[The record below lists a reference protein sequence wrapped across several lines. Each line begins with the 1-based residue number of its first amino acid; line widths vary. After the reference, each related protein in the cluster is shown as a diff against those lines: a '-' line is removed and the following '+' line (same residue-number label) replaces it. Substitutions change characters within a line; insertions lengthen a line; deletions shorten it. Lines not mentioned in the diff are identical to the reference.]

1 MRMPRKFIAGFMAII
16 MAFSPVFSPV
26 NIAYAADG
34 GASENV
40 PTPQVKNTTEVAD
53 VANVDISAG
62 EYAAAENTGNEANG
76 LADAGNTGDSID
88 GGITV
93 APSAT
98 DVSSDS
104 RVPQSFQYL
113 YIAYPQIATGN
124 DQTIAFATVNDS
136 DVIES
141 AVLEY
146 ESTAGATLSVQATAM
161 SGNSAAFVFGSALG
175 EAGYDLAK
183 ITYRL
188 QGGDAEYVVDLLQ
201 YGYCF
206 DVDANAS
213 MTDESDVSTG
223 VYYADGNGNAQQ
235 ASTIEEALTAAGAG
249 SAATADSGT
258 LMGVRT
264 IALDAGHGGVDPGA
278 QGNGKSEAD
287 LTWKIVSAC
296 KARLEAY
303 GFNVIL
309 AREQYGNYG
318 SNDFLYRVQRC
329 IDQGAQAF
337 VSFHINSGSS
347 SAHGAEVYAPTADGT
362 NYTEAS
368 VELAQKV
375 MNNLSA
381 MGLTYRGVIQMEVGD
396 EFAVIRCAREAG
408 IPGILI
414 EHGFISNWGDVNNY
428 FSDDGCRRLGEAD
441 ADAIIA
447 QFPHPYTVNGVSF
460 SEDLGRAGSEIR
472 IATDI
477 SGKTDGLQYKYVWH
491 RAGTDWSSQNWGIIA
506 RGLSNP
512 SASWVLP
519 SAGDYEI
526 YADVIDGDDCQTVS
540 SVYKVVNWS
549 CNGLRVDGDLRQGH
563 KLALSAE
570 MDGDTSGLKYKFVWE
585 KGGWAEWGVVGGG
598 ASSSPQAEWTPSDP
612 GDYTVYLDVIDG
624 DSVRHATVAVHV
636 DERWSLDGLE
646 LPGSAKAGAPV
657 DLGAKVSGDT
667 SGLKYKFVWEQD
679 GWSRWGVVEG
689 TPSESPTASWTPDR
703 PGTYRIYLDVID
715 GDSATHLDGEVVAY
729 DRFTVDG
736 VRASSGAKAGA
747 PVALEAEVS
756 GDTSGL
762 KYKFVWEKGGWA
774 EWGVVGG
781 GASSSPQ
788 AEWTPSDPGDYTV
801 YLDVI
806 DGDSVRHATVAVHVD
821 ERWSLD
827 GLELPGSAKA
837 GAPVDLG
844 AKVSGDTSGLKYKF
858 VWEQDGWS
866 RWGVVEGTPSESPT
880 ASWTPDRPGTYRIY
894 LDVIDGDSATHLD
907 GEVVVGGTPIMGAP
921 ETTVDKMVEC
931 YCSTRHE
938 YPAAVYADKGASD
951 IRSFCEILYTQSLS
965 EGVRPEVVFAQAMHE
980 TGWLRFGGSVKAEQ
994 CNFAGLGAIDAQAGG
1009 ACFPDVATGILA
1021 QVQHLKAYASKDAL
1035 SQECV
1040 DPRFA
1045 LVTRGRA
1052 PLLEDLNGRWAV
1064 PGANYG
1070 QSIARIVDKII

>member
-1 MRMPRKFIAGFMAII
+1 MPRKFIAGFMAII

-88 GGITV
+88 GGIAV

-98 DVSSDS
+98 DAPSDS
-104 RVPQSFQYL
+104 LVPQSFQYL

-188 QGGDAEYVVDLLQ
+188 QGGDVEYVVDLLQ

-206 DVDANAS
+206 DVDANAF

-235 ASTIEEALTAAGAG
+235 ASTIEEALASAGAG

-329 IDQGAQAF
+329 IEQGAQAF
-337 VSFHINSGSS
+337 VSFHINSGGS

-375 MNNLSA
+375 MSNLSA
-381 MGLTYRGVIQMEVGD
+381 MGLTYRGVFQMEVGD

-414 EHGFISNWGDVNNY
+414 EHGFISNWGDVSNY

-447 QFPHPYTVNGVSF
+447 QFPKSSWLSASTSANCSNGTLSLTSDFTNGSPSNVAYMVCDSSGSSSWIQAYPNKQGAWGVDLNQLNSGVYYIETWATIDGSTDCLVSGNYGVNNCKLELSK
-460 SEDLGRAGSEIR
+460 SADAIQ
-472 IATDI
+472 I
-477 SGKTDGLQYKYVWH
+477 SS
-491 RAGTDWSSQNWGIIA
+491 REWSSAPKNVAFQVIDSDGN
-506 RGLSNP
+506 
-512 SASWVLP
+512 ASWVQAAKEGSNWDGSIKLSSLGNEFDSVEVIVWCELDGAP
-519 SAGDYEI
+519 SFSA
-526 YADVIDGDDCQTVS
+526 TS
-540 SVYKVVNWS
+540 SSIAIPRPEVELS
-549 CNGLRVDGDLRQGH
+549 
-563 KLALSAE
+563 LSADSGSISASASGFSSQPSNAALQVTSPSGACRWYQAFRQA
-570 MDGDTSGLKYKFVWE
+570 DGTWAAEVPAAADFGEFGAYAATLWATYHGSSFALVKKIMLLDDGNYRIMGKTNYDKGNFVDCFN
-585 KGGWAEWGVVGGG
+585 KI
-598 ASSSPQAEWTPSDP
+598 SSYPSD
-612 GDYTVYLDVIDG
+612 VYSAYGAATIDEFC
-624 DSVRHATVAVHV
+624 SILI
-636 DERWSLDGLE
+636 DE
-646 LPGSAKAGAPV
+646 
-657 DLGAKVSGDT
+657 
-667 SGLKYKFVWEQD
+667 
-679 GWSRWGVVEG
+679 
-689 TPSESPTASWTPDR
+689 
-703 PGTYRIYLDVID
+703 
-715 GDSATHLDGEVVAY
+715 
-729 DRFTVDG
+729 
-736 VRASSGAKAGA
+736 
-747 PVALEAEVS
+747 AL
-756 GDTSGL
+756 T
-762 KYKFVWEKGGWA
+762 
-774 EWGVVGG
+774 
-781 GASSSPQ
+781 
-788 AEWTPSDPGDYTV
+788 
-801 YLDVI
+801 
-806 DGDSVRHATVAVHVD
+806 
-821 ERWSLD
+821 
-827 GLELPGSAKA
+827 
-837 GAPVDLG
+837 
-844 AKVSGDTSGLKYKF
+844 
-858 VWEQDGWS
+858 
-866 RWGVVEGTPSESPT
+866 
-880 ASWTPDRPGTYRIY
+880 
-894 LDVIDGDSATHLD
+894 
-907 GEVVVGGTPIMGAP
+907 
-921 ETTVDKMVEC
+921 
-931 YCSTRHE
+931 
-938 YPAAVYADKGASD
+938 
-951 IRSFCEILYTQSLS
+951 
-965 EGVRPEVVFAQAMHE
+965 EGVKPEVVFAQAMLE
-980 TGWLRFGGSVKAEQ
+980 TNWLRFGGDVAVGQ
-994 CNFAGLGAIDAQAGG
+994 CNFAGLGATGNGNPGNSFNCYGKDSVRIGLRAQ
-1009 ACFPDVATGILA
+1009 I
-1021 QVQHLKAYASKDAL
+1021 QHLKAYASEDAL
-1035 SQECV
+1035 VNQCV
-1040 DPRFA
+1040 DSRF
-1045 LVTRGRA
+1045 VYISRGCA
-1052 PLLEDLNGRWAV
+1052 PTIKDLSGKWA
-1064 PGANYG
+1064 ADTNYG
-1070 QSIARIVDKII
+1070 SKILSIIRRVGQ

>member
-88 GGITV
+88 GGIAV

-98 DVSSDS
+98 DAPSDS
-104 RVPQSFQYL
+104 LVPQSFQYL

-188 QGGDAEYVVDLLQ
+188 QGGDVEYVVDLLQ

-206 DVDANAS
+206 DVDANAF

-235 ASTIEEALTAAGAG
+235 ASTIEEALASAGAG

-329 IDQGAQAF
+329 IEQGAQAF
-337 VSFHINSGSS
+337 VSFHINSGGS

-375 MNNLSA
+375 MSNLSA
-381 MGLTYRGVIQMEVGD
+381 MGLTYRGVFQMEVGD

-414 EHGFISNWGDVNNY
+414 EHGFISNWGDVSNY

-447 QFPHPYTVNGVSF
+447 QFPKSSWLSASTSANCSNGTLSLTSDFTNGSPSNVAYMVCDSSGSSSWIQAYPNKQGAWGVDLNQLNSGVYYIETWATIDGSTDCLVSGNYGVNNCKLELSK
-460 SEDLGRAGSEIR
+460 SADAIQ
-472 IATDI
+472 I
-477 SGKTDGLQYKYVWH
+477 SS
-491 RAGTDWSSQNWGIIA
+491 REWSSAPKNVAFQVIDSDGN
-506 RGLSNP
+506 
-512 SASWVLP
+512 ASWVQAAKEGSNWDGSIKLSSLGNEFDSVEVIVWCELDGAP
-519 SAGDYEI
+519 SFSA
-526 YADVIDGDDCQTVS
+526 TS
-540 SVYKVVNWS
+540 SSIAIPRPEVELS
-549 CNGLRVDGDLRQGH
+549 
-563 KLALSAE
+563 LSADSGSISASASGFSSQPSNAALQVTSPSGACRWYQAFRQA
-570 MDGDTSGLKYKFVWE
+570 DGTWAAEVPAAADFGEFGAYAATLWATYHGSSFALVKKIMLLDDGNYRIMGKTNYDKGNFVDCFN
-585 KGGWAEWGVVGGG
+585 KI
-598 ASSSPQAEWTPSDP
+598 SSYPSD
-612 GDYTVYLDVIDG
+612 VYSAYGAATIDEFC
-624 DSVRHATVAVHV
+624 SILI
-636 DERWSLDGLE
+636 DE
-646 LPGSAKAGAPV
+646 
-657 DLGAKVSGDT
+657 
-667 SGLKYKFVWEQD
+667 
-679 GWSRWGVVEG
+679 
-689 TPSESPTASWTPDR
+689 
-703 PGTYRIYLDVID
+703 
-715 GDSATHLDGEVVAY
+715 
-729 DRFTVDG
+729 
-736 VRASSGAKAGA
+736 
-747 PVALEAEVS
+747 AL
-756 GDTSGL
+756 T
-762 KYKFVWEKGGWA
+762 
-774 EWGVVGG
+774 
-781 GASSSPQ
+781 
-788 AEWTPSDPGDYTV
+788 
-801 YLDVI
+801 
-806 DGDSVRHATVAVHVD
+806 
-821 ERWSLD
+821 
-827 GLELPGSAKA
+827 
-837 GAPVDLG
+837 
-844 AKVSGDTSGLKYKF
+844 
-858 VWEQDGWS
+858 
-866 RWGVVEGTPSESPT
+866 
-880 ASWTPDRPGTYRIY
+880 
-894 LDVIDGDSATHLD
+894 
-907 GEVVVGGTPIMGAP
+907 
-921 ETTVDKMVEC
+921 
-931 YCSTRHE
+931 
-938 YPAAVYADKGASD
+938 
-951 IRSFCEILYTQSLS
+951 
-965 EGVRPEVVFAQAMHE
+965 EGVKPEVVFAQAMLE
-980 TGWLRFGGSVKAEQ
+980 TNWLRFGGDVAVGQ
-994 CNFAGLGAIDAQAGG
+994 CNFAGLGATGNGNPGNSFNCYGKDSVRIGLRAQ
-1009 ACFPDVATGILA
+1009 I
-1021 QVQHLKAYASKDAL
+1021 QHLKAYASEDAL
-1035 SQECV
+1035 VNQCV
-1040 DPRFA
+1040 DSRF
-1045 LVTRGRA
+1045 VYISRGCA
-1052 PLLEDLNGRWAV
+1052 PTIKDLSGKWA
-1064 PGANYG
+1064 ADTNYG
-1070 QSIARIVDKII
+1070 SKILSIIRRVGQ